1 MTPISSSVKTCLV
14 AAGDLVEQRSRRATV
29 GALVAV
35 LRGQVGAD
43 ERLESGPIGGLG
55 VEAVALGA
63 QLVGEDVRDEIFLG
77 REVGVEGAVGQAGV
91 GHHGGYAGAV
101 DAVLFEAPSGSFEDA
116 LSGGLLVVRAVA
128 H

>member
-63 QLVGEDVRDEIFLG
+63 QLVGEDVRD
-77 REVGVEGAVGQAGV
+77 
-91 GHHGGYAGAV
+91 
-101 DAVLFEAPSGSFEDA
+101 
-116 LSGGLLVVRAVA
+116 
-128 H
+128 